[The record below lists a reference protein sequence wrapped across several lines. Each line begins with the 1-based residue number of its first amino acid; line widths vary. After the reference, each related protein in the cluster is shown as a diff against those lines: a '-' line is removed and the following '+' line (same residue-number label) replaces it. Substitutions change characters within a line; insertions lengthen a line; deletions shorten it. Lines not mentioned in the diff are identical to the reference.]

1 MSAIGGEE
9 NEDENVGTH
18 EDVTRK
24 VKRERARL
32 KGQIVVRILA
42 EINIE
47 SQMKMI
53 KMVVDVS
60 AYLIQ

>member
-1 MSAIGGEE
+1 M
-9 NEDENVGTH
+9 
-18 EDVTRK
+18 
-24 VKRERARL
+24 
-32 KGQIVVRILA
+32 VRILA

>member
-1 MSAIGGEE
+1 M
-9 NEDENVGTH
+9 
-18 EDVTRK
+18 
-24 VKRERARL
+24 
-32 KGQIVVRILA
+32 VRILA

-53 KMVVDVS
+53 KMVADVS